1 MDLLLLKLS
10 AVTSPGVAEI
20 HCNVLNGGG
29 MHFTSGRY
37 GENQRRKEKPNKP
50 SVKLRHVT

>member
-29 MHFTSGRY
+29 MHFTSGTY